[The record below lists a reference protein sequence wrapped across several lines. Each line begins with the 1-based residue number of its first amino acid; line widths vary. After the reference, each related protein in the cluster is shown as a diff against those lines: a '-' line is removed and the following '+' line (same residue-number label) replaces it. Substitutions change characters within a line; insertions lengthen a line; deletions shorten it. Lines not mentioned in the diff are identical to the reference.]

1 VPFEPKHAARAN
13 QFKPMEPLMFMG
25 KPNNS
30 PKAACSLA
38 VMVVAMMAHSPVH
51 AAVSSWD
58 ISNQVFMVNGKPV
71 QAGAKPEDQANPP
84 TAVSSLIQTLVEKG
98 ILTPEGGSAL
108 LQQAS
113 ADAARQ
119 RDPSGTPGTLPGVVR
134 VQHVPET
141 VRQQIRDE
149 LRSDIAKQAQAEGWV
164 TKGQAAPEWTKR
176 IRLFGDIRVR
186 SESDLYAATNS
197 NEVLDIARMN
207 EAGPIDLA
215 QLSSYQFINT
225 REDRWNRLRIR
236 ARLGVEAA
244 VSPGVSAG
252 FALATG
258 DDNSPISTNSSLGG
272 GLTKRSVWLDE
283 GYLRFQPAKWAIVNI
298 GRFENPFNASEMIF
312 DDDLRFDG
320 AAVSLNSANYIGGK
334 TMMRL
339 VAGVFPLDFGAPD
352 YPSASI
358 GKLHYPTKYLFS
370 GELALRSEPSNGVKV
385 NASVGYHSFQ
395 NVQGELS
402 APCHMDLGVDCSTD
416 GLRPLNLRKGNT
428 VFTMRNHQTNATG
441 IYPQLFGLTFGYNI
455 LDVNYATRVAV
466 NDSLGIRLAGNY
478 LKNLGFQRS
487 DICRFGEPGEPFNN
501 YGTDGNADRHV
512 CSATNPT
519 SFVGGDTGYLG
530 SVAFGHDRVDKQ
542 GSWNVFAEY
551 RYLESDAVLDS
562 LSDSDFHLG
571 GTNSQGYIVGGSY
584 SLRDGLNIGGRW
596 LSANEISGEPLA
608 IDVLQIDLKAR
619 F

>member
-1 VPFEPKHAARAN
+1 M
-13 QFKPMEPLMFMG
+13 FKG
-25 KPNNS
+25 KPHNS
-30 PKAACSLA
+30 SKLACSLA
-38 VMVVAMMAHSPVH
+38 AMVAAMVAHSPVQ

-71 QAGAKPEDQANPP
+71 QAGAKPEDQANQP

-98 ILTPEGGSAL
+98 ILTSEGGSAL

-113 ADAARQ
+113 ADAARL
-119 RDPSGTPGTLPGVVR
+119 RDVSGASGSPTGVVR
-134 VQHVPET
+134 VQHVPEI

-149 LRSDIAKQAQAEGWV
+149 LRTDIAKQAQLEGWV

-176 IRLFGDIRVR
+176 IRPFGDIRVR
-186 SESDLYAATNS
+186 SQSSLYAGTNS

-215 QLSSYQFINT
+215 QLSSYQFLNT
-225 REDRWNRLRIR
+225 REDRWNRLMLR
-236 ARLGVEAA
+236 ARIGMEAA
-244 VSPGVSAG
+244 VSSGVSAG
-252 FALATG
+252 FAIATG
-258 DDNSPISTNSSLGG
+258 EDNSPISTNSTLGG
-272 GLTKRSVWLDE
+272 GLAKRNVWLDL
-283 GYLRFQPAKWAIVNI
+283 GYLKFQPAKWAILSL
-298 GRFENPFNASEMIF
+298 GRFENPFSASQMMF

-320 AAVSLNSANYIGGK
+320 AVASLNSANFISGK

-352 YPSASI
+352 YPAASI
-358 GKLHYPTKYLFS
+358 EKLNYPSKYLFS
-370 GELALRSEPSNGVKV
+370 GELALKAEPFNGVKV

-402 APCHMDLGVDCSTD
+402 APCNMDLVVDCSTD

-428 VFTMRNHQTNATG
+428 VFTMRNHQTNASG
-441 IYPQLFGLTFGYNI
+441 AYPQVFGLTFGYNI
-455 LDVNYATRVAV
+455 LDANFATRVSV
-466 NDSLGIRLAGNY
+466 SDNLGIRLTGNY

-487 DICRFGEPGEPFNN
+487 DICRFGQVGEPFNN
-501 YGTDGNADRHV
+501 YGTDGNPERHV

-530 SVAFGHDRVDKQ
+530 SVTFGHDRVDKQ
-542 GSWNVFAEY
+542 GTWNVFAEY

-562 LSDSDFHLG
+562 LADSDFHLG

-608 IDVLQIDLKAR
+608 IDVLQVDLKAR